1 MRSIITLTTDFG
13 AGSPYV
19 AQMKGVIL
27 SICRDVELIDI
38 SHSIGAQNIREAAIV
53 LADVAPRFPEGT
65 IHVAVVDP
73 GVGTSRR
80 MLYAEIETQR
90 YVAPDNGLLSRVA
103 EGHDP
108 RLIVE
113 IENAK
118 YWLRQPSHTFQGR
131 DVMAPVAAH
140 LAGDLEP
147 MKLGSGRETIMTLE
161 WPQPK
166 VSSSGV
172 AGEVLYIDTFGNLIT
187 NITLTEIGAIGEPGL
202 VVVDCG
208 GTQIRGIV
216 ATYGAAMSGEMVAL
230 FDSQGRLEIAKV
242 NGSAAKEMQVG
253 VGEAVVVAS
262 LDS

>member
-1 MRSIITLTTDFG
+1 MRNIITLTTDFG

-27 SICRDVELIDI
+27 SICREVELVDI
-38 SHSIGAQNIREAAIV
+38 SHAIGAQNIREGAIV

-80 MLYAEIETQR
+80 VVYAEIGTQR
-90 YVAPDNGLLSRVA
+90 YIAPDNGLLSRVA
-103 EGHDP
+103 EGNEP

-118 YWLRQPSHTFQGR
+118 YWLPEPSHTFHGR
-131 DVMAPVAAH
+131 DVMAPAAAH
-140 LAGDLEP
+140 LAGGLDP
-147 MKLGSGRETIMTLE
+147 MKLGSGREAMVTLE
-161 WPQPK
+161 WPQPS

-208 GTQIRGIV
+208 GTQIRGMV
-216 ATYGAAMSGEMVAL
+216 ATYGAAMSGETVAL
-230 FDSQGRLEIAKV
+230 FDSQGRLEIAV
-242 NGSAAKEMQVG
+242 VGGNAARELHG
-253 VGEAVVVAS
+253 AVGERVTVTAP
-262 LDS
+262 